1 MFERQ
6 IVCVFLKVKKSGKQV
21 KKRGKLIEKIR
32 KKVKKRGKLI
42 EKNKKRGVN

>member
-6 IVCVFLKVKKSGKQV
+6 IVCIFFKVRKKMKTM
-21 KKRGKLIEKIR
+21 GKLIEKIR

-42 EKNKKRGVN
+42 DKIKKRGVN